1 MEPSTKA
8 TDIIKYFEASN
19 VVRLRAYL
27 CSAAVPTIGWGT
39 TLYPNGKRV
48 KIGDVITPEQAE
60 EYLLNDMKSGV
71 SAIRKLVKV
80 KLTQPMFDALIS
92 LIYNIGSGAFSKS
105 TMLRLLNEGKYT
117 LASQQFARWNRVNGV
132 PVAGLTRRRKA
143 EQDLFNEG
151 IAELTAE
158 QKRTAQAKQETSE
171 IVPPKVIE
179 VKRVEMPQLPKKNKR

>member
-60 EYLLNDMKSGV
+60 EYLINDMKSGV
-71 SAIRKLVKV
+71 NAIRKLIKV
-80 KLTQPMFDALIS
+80 RLTQSMFDALIS
-92 LIYNIGSGAFSKS
+92 LIYNIGTGAFSKS
-105 TMLRLLNEGKYT
+105 TLLRLLNEEKYT
-117 LASQQFARWNRVNGV
+117 LASQQFVRWNRVNGV

-151 IAELTAE
+151 ITQLKIE
-158 QKRTAQAKQETSE
+158 QKNEAEAKPNTSTVTPARTPEVRR
-171 IVPPKVIE
+171 VPTQTP
-179 VKRVEMPQLPKKNKR
+179 RKNKR